1 MRNAPAN
8 PGAGKRISVAVNMDY
23 MAEASLRLG
32 ADFKSLF
39 FFHDKKPVSRR
50 IAPHR
55 GQLLL
60 TSWSM

>member
-8 PGAGKRISVAVNMDY
+8 PGAVKRISVAVSMDC
-23 MAEASLRLG
+23 MAEASVRLG

-39 FFHDKKPVSRR
+39 FFQGKKPVSRR

-55 GQLLL
+55 GQRLL
-60 TSWSM
+60 TS